1 MLALD
6 DALDERS
13 APGTCFALFAVDG
26 QASGNRDPRASP
38 EVCAQEPMRRVHQP
52 APQLDIDRV
61 DRGSRVEALGVQ
73 DFALV
78 DIADPTAD
86 PLVEQGNG
94 NRRAGLS
101 HAEASGG
108 GIEIGFWTGEIG
120 AEVCRP
126 RPTPNQ
132 FDHRRIE
139 TDPEPSLGRLD
150 QRSHP
155 TARALPLLTRSVE
168 VPTARHLHVR
178 LERGPIAKVH
188 QQVFAL
194 GFDLI
199 DGRTDRWPGSD
210 ETRCLEPGDG
220 LTGKGRSQTAG
231 RPPNGVSLRHLRS
244 VAPASVPSV
253 NQAQDSAATSDLPW
267 WKTDVVYQVYIRSFA
282 DGNGDGTGDIAG
294 LRARLPYLRDLGV
307 DAIWLNPWYKSPLH
321 DGGYD
326 VADYRNIEP
335 RYGSLEEAEALIT
348 DAHAHGIKIVTDL
361 VPNHTSSEHAWF
373 QEAQAAEPG
382 SPARNRYHIR
392 PGKGPD
398 GAEPPTNWTSVFGG
412 SAWERLPD
420 GEWFLHIF
428 DHTQP
433 DLNWTNPE
441 VIEEFKS
448 IFRFWL
454 DRGVDGFR
462 VDVAH
467 GLAKDMNFPD
477 VDENPVLLANAN
489 TPDHPFWDRDELHSI
504 VRGWRS
510 VLDEYDQTMMVAE
523 AWVAADRLPLYI
535 RPDEYHQSFNFDF
548 LTAPWD
554 AARMQDVL
562 SKSIDAA
569 EAVGAAPTWV
579 LSNHDVVRHTT
590 RYGLPNGTDWRSW
603 LLDGPHDA
611 LDAELGLTRARAGV
625 MMMLGLP
632 GGVYLYQGEELG
644 LPEVWD
650 LPVEVLDDPVWE
662 QSNRKTKGRDGCR
675 VPVPWTA
682 DGPSF
687 GFGENAGWLPQ
698 PDVFGALSAEAQTGQ
713 EGSTLELYRS
723 ALAVR
728 KDHFVNDSDIEWLDS
743 PNGVIGLRRGSG
755 AECWLNVSGEP
766 LVLDPTRTVLLC
778 SGELVDG
785 ALPVNTAVWLA

>member
-1 MLALD
+1 M
-6 DALDERS
+6 
-13 APGTCFALFAVDG
+13 
-26 QASGNRDPRASP
+26 
-38 EVCAQEPMRRVHQP
+38 
-52 APQLDIDRV
+52 
-61 DRGSRVEALGVQ
+61 
-73 DFALV
+73 
-78 DIADPTAD
+78 PT
-86 PLVEQGNG
+86 
-94 NRRAGLS
+94 S
-101 HAEASGG
+101 
-108 GIEIGFWTGEIG
+108 
-120 AEVCRP
+120 
-126 RPTPNQ
+126 
-132 FDHRRIE
+132 
-139 TDPEPSLGRLD
+139 
-150 QRSHP
+150 
-155 TARALPLLTRSVE
+155 
-168 VPTARHLHVR
+168 RHLHVG
-178 LERGPIAKVH
+178 LERRPVAEVH
-188 QQVFAL
+188 QQVLAL
-194 GFDLI
+194 GLDTV
-199 DGRTDRWPGSD
+199 DGGSG
-210 ETRCLEPGDG
+210 RRASRYQPRRLEPSNR
-220 LTGKGRSQTAG
+220 LALKRRAETAR
-231 RPPNGVSLRHLRS
+231 RPPNGVSLRHPVS
-244 VAPASVPSV
+244 VAPGSVPGV
-253 NQAQDSAATSDLPW
+253 NQPQENAASNSLPW

-294 LRARLPYLRDLGV
+294 LRSRLPYLRDLGV

-326 VADYRNIEP
+326 VADYRDIEP
-335 RYGSLEEAEALIT
+335 RYGTLEEAEALIV
-348 DAHAHGIKIVTDL
+348 DAHEHGIKIVTDL
-361 VPNHTSSEHAWF
+361 VPNHTSSEHMWF
-373 QEAQAAEPG
+373 QEALASPPG
-382 SPARNRYHIR
+382 SPARNRYHIL
-392 PGKGPD
+392 PGQGPD

-467 GLAKDMNFPD
+467 GLAKDMAYPD
-477 VDENPVLLANAN
+477 VEENPVLLASAN
-489 TPDHPFWDRDELHSI
+489 TPGHPFWDRDELHSI

-510 VLDEYDQTMMVAE
+510 VLDEYDEAMMVAE

-554 AARMQDVL
+554 AGQMQDVL
-562 SKSIDAA
+562 SKSIEAA
-569 EAVGAAPTWV
+569 DAVGAAPTWV

-611 LDAELGLTRARAGV
+611 LDADLGLARARAGV

-650 LPVEVLDDPVWE
+650 LPTDVLDDPVWE
-662 QSNRKTKGRDGCR
+662 QSNHTSKGRDGCR

-687 GFGENAGWLPQ
+687 GFGDNAGWLPQ
-698 PDVFGALSAEAQTGQ
+698 PDAFGALSAEAQTGQ
-713 EGSTLELYRS
+713 DDSTLELYRS
-723 ALAVR
+723 ALAIR
-728 KDHFVNDSDIEWLDS
+728 KDHFVSDNDIEWLDA
-743 PNGVIGLRRGSG
+743 PDGVIGLRRGSG

-766 LVLDPTRTVLLC
+766 LALDPSRTVLLC
-778 SGELVDG
+778 SGALADG
-785 ALPVNTAVWLA
+785 MLPMNTAVWLS